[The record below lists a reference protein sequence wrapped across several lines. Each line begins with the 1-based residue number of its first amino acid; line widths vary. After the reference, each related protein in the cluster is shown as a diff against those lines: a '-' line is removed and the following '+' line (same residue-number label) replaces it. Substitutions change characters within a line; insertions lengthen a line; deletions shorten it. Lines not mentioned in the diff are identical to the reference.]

1 MRVQATMGRPGASA
15 QARWRRA
22 RAAESTTWT
31 QTLPWRIAA
40 ILGIGA
46 ASGVLGSLVVPRLSL
61 IIGGLAAVVAGWGL
75 RFRPSPDAVAW
86 RRGAA
91 GEHRTARLFL
101 RWGDTG
107 GWSCMTWPSPTAG
120 PTSITW

>member
-1 MRVQATMGRPGASA
+1 MVSPWWSAGRGPASPSPSA
-15 QARWRRA
+15 
-22 RAAESTTWT
+22 S
-31 QTLPWRIAA
+31 PA

-46 ASGVLGSLVVPRLSL
+46 ASGVLGRLVVPRLSL

-91 GEHRTARLFL
+91 GEHRTARLL
-101 RWGDTG
+101 SPLERH
-107 GWSCMTWPSPTAG
+107 GWMVRYDWPSPTAG